1 MPNAVSP
8 EWRCHSGEKSPVQT
22 PVGRLNEGAT
32 LRSGAAAFGGDTSLR
47 EWNFS
52 PRTCRGEK

>member
-22 PVGRLNEGAT
+22 PVGRLNDGAT

-47 EWNFS
+47 E
-52 PRTCRGEK
+52 